1 MALDLDNVSVTG
13 TIYCMARVEAGGVAR
28 NNGQFNIWSSA
39 AWTNESPTGS
49 ILEGSMTFTGPGTN
63 NPVMRRIAKW
73 DQSSRDRFI
82 VNADTSVDD
91 PESDN
96 DIGALFT
103 GTTNRCTVIHENSGG
118 AVQQFDVTQR
128 RSGNAGFV
136 DWWRGDG
143 ENQLT
148 LTDWNI
154 LNAIADGDEFI
165 FLVHTGVASYST
177 ASEASFSAESGSP
190 TATFAPEHV
199 PPADSEASFSA
210 ESGSP
215 TVAISARSV
224 AAGESDASF
233 AAESGSPTVSVDLS
247 TFGLADFNTAGLD
260 TIFVALIESGAE
272 PDGTRTVFY
281 ETPPRGTVGSLE
293 AGNTDI
299 ATGVDIDKIDIRPDN
314 NNRLVMFAT
323 GATNL
328 GTSFQAG
335 GSRDDTTF
343 YFQVAGETRREF
355 EVASLTISGG
365 SSWVNING
373 LSAADFEWL
382 GDTLTAGTLFIFAL
396 ARPAGAAE
404 ASFLAESGSPDA
416 TFTPE
421 ADPPGAFASFGAG
434 GGSPTVSIEPE
445 FEVPIVTTSFEAE
458 SGSPTVSVNAEF
470 VTPRANARFVA
481 ASGQPVVTIAA
492 QFDHTSP
499 SQFNATSGLPV
510 VTIAAEFVTPVE
522 DASFVAESGQPVVT
536 IAATFDHTTPFQF
549 NATSGLPVVA
559 IRPEALRERDPDAEA
574 RAHQVEPVRRSTTY
588 RRPPKV
594 TPPLQKRAW
603 DVRSFDV
610 SLGEA
615 LNDDDAIASV
625 TSVDAVEPSTN
636 EPTTDV
642 TITDPTSSAGIVT
655 FVAEGG
661 DRGKHYSIRIRV
673 SLTGGVERIEVR
685 APLEIL
691 T

>member
-96 DIGALFT
+96 DIGALFA
-103 GTTNRCTVIHENSGG
+103 GTTNRCTVIHETSGG

-148 LTDWNI
+148 LTDWNV
-154 LNAIADGDEFI
+154 LNSIADGDEFI

-177 ASEASFSAESGSP
+177 ASEASFAAESGSP

-199 PPADSEASFSA
+199 PPADSEASFAA

-233 AAESGSPTVSVDLS
+233 AAESGSPTVAFEPS
-247 TFGLADFNTAGLD
+247 TFGIANFDQSGLEVVFLAM
-260 TIFVALIESGAE
+260 IESGAQ
-272 PDGTRTVFY
+272 PDGTRTVFF
-281 ETPPRGTVGSLE
+281 EAPPRGTVGELVQ
-293 AGNTDI
+293 GDTDVG
-299 ATGVDIDKIDIRPDN
+299 TDVDIDKIDIRPDN
-314 NNRLVMFAT
+314 NDRLVLFAT
-323 GATNL
+323 GATAL
-328 GTSFQAG
+328 AASFMSG
-335 GSRDDTTF
+335 GDYEDTTL
-343 YFQVAGETRREF
+343 YFQVRGQTRREF
-355 EVASLTISGG
+355 VMANLTISGG
-365 SSWVNING
+365 STWVNINDIP
-373 LSAADFEWL
+373 AADYEWL
-382 GDTLTAGTLFIFAL
+382 GDTLTTGTLFLFAL
-396 ARPAGAAE
+396 AGPPSAAE

-445 FEVPIVTTSFEAE
+445 AEAPIVTTSFEAE
-458 SGSPTVSVNAEF
+458 SGSPTVTVTAEF
-470 VTPRANARFVA
+470 VTPRANASFVA
-481 ASGQPVVTIAA
+481 TSGQPVVTIAA
-492 QFDHTSP
+492 TFDHTSP

-522 DASFVAESGQPVVT
+522 DASFVAESGPPVVT

-559 IRPEALRERDPDAEA
+559 IRPEALRERDPAAEA
-574 RAHQVEPVRRSTTY
+574 RAHQVAAVRRSTTY

-594 TPPLQKRAW
+594 TATLQKRAW

-615 LNDDDAIASV
+615 LNDDDSIASV
-625 TSVDAVEPSTN
+625 TSVDTVDPSTN
-636 EPTTDV
+636 EPTTEV
-642 TITDPTSSAGIVT
+642 TITSPTSSAGIVT
-655 FVAEGG
+655 FVAAGG

>member
-103 GTTNRCTVIHENSGG
+103 GTTNRCTVIHETSGG

-148 LTDWNI
+148 LTDWNV
-154 LNAIADGDEFI
+154 LNSIADGDEFI
-165 FLVHTGVASYST
+165 FMVHTGVASYST

-233 AAESGSPTVSVDLS
+233 AAEAGSPTVSVDLS

-281 ETPPRGTVGSLE
+281 EAPPRGTVGSLE
-293 AGNTDI
+293 AGNTDV

-314 NNRLVMFAT
+314 NNRLAIFAT
-323 GATNL
+323 GATDF
-328 GTSFQAG
+328 GPSFQSG

-343 YFQVAGETRREF
+343 YFQVEGETRREF

-365 SSWVNING
+365 STWVNING

-421 ADPPGAFASFGAG
+421 ADPPGVFASFGAG
-434 GGSPTVSIEPE
+434 GGSPTVTIAPVSVGTATASFSAESGSPTV
-445 FEVPIVTTSFEAE
+445 FLSPSFEHDSDASFAAE
-458 SGSPTVSVNAEF
+458 SGSPTVSVTAES
-470 VTPRANARFVA
+470 VTP
-481 ASGQPVVTIAA
+481 
-492 QFDHTSP
+492 P
-499 SQFNATSGLPV
+499 SN
-510 VTIAAEFVTPVE
+510 
-522 DASFVAESGQPVVT
+522 ASFAAESGQPVVT
-536 IAATFDHTTPFQF
+536 IAVTFDHMTPFQF

-559 IRPEALRERDPDAEA
+559 IRPEALRERDPAAEA
-574 RAHQVEPVRRSTTY
+574 RANQVAAVRRSTTY

-594 TPPLQKRAW
+594 TATLQKRAW
-603 DVRSFDV
+603 DIRSFDV

-615 LNDDDAIASV
+615 INDDDSIAGV
-625 TSVDAVEPSTN
+625 TSVDAVDPSSN

-642 TITDPTSSAGIVT
+642 TITSPTSTAGIVS
-655 FVAEGG
+655 FVAAGG